1 MNADT
6 TKLLKHV
13 DADVWRRFRALCVA
27 EGINM
32 GPAIST
38 LMLGALMGRTSLKAN
53 GNVDGGCTIDAKS
66 RSGSWAW
73 PTDREE
79 GTP

>member
-1 MNADT
+1 MTSDT

-13 DADVWRRFRALCVA
+13 DADVWRRFRALCIA
-27 EGINM
+27 EGLNM

-38 LMLGALMGRTSLKAN
+38 LMLGVLKGSIA
-53 GNVDGGCTIDAKS
+53 VKSDTDAIKGKS
-66 RSGSWAW
+66 RSGSWTW
-73 PTDREE
+73 PDDRES

>member
-53 GNVDGGCTIDAKS
+53 GVDGDSTIDAKS
-66 RSGSWAW
+66 RSGSWTW
-73 PTDREE
+73 PKDRGE

>member
-1 MNADT
+1 MTSDT

-13 DADVWRRFRALCVA
+13 DADIWRRFRALCVA

-53 GNVDGGCTIDAKS
+53 GDADGDCAIDAKS
-66 RSGSWAW
+66 RSGSWTW
-73 PTDREE
+73 PNDREE

>member
-1 MNADT
+1 MTSDT

-38 LMLGALMGRTSLKAN
+38 LMLGALMGRTALNSN
-53 GNVDGGCTIDAKS
+53 GEGVINAKS
-66 RSGSWAW
+66 RSGSWTW
-73 PTDREE
+73 PNDREE

>member
-38 LMLGALMGRTSLKAN
+38 LMLGALMGRLSLKAN
-53 GNVDGGCTIDAKS
+53 GVDGDSAIDAKS
-66 RSGSWAW
+66 RSGSWTW
-73 PTDREE
+73 PKDRGE

>member
-1 MNADT
+1 MNSDR

-13 DADVWRRFRALCVA
+13 DGDVWRRFRALCVA

-38 LMLGALMGRTSLKAN
+38 LMLGALMGKVALD
-53 GNVDGGCTIDAKS
+53 VDGNAEGISAKS
-66 RSGSWAW
+66 RSGSWQW
-73 PTDREE
+73 PDDREE
-79 GTP
+79 GSP

>member
-1 MNADT
+1 MTSDT

-13 DADVWRRFRALCVA
+13 DADVWRRFRALCIA

-38 LMLGALMGRTSLKAN
+38 LMLGALMGKVSLNVN
-53 GNVDGGCTIDAKS
+53 GSTDGIDAKT
-66 RSGSWAW
+66 RAGSWTW
-73 PTDREE
+73 PNDREE
-79 GTP
+79 GSP